1 MATLVNETTRCQL
14 RAIRAQLETEG
25 WIDKPTAMALCDC
38 DRLASRIHELRS
50 DPIDPMEIETVYHT
64 KINRFGHT
72 VKFCS
77 YRLKR
82 TQDDGIA

>member
-38 DRLASRIHELRS
+38 DRLASRIHDLRS
-50 DPIDPMEIETVYHT
+50 DPIDPMEIQTEYRT
-64 KINRFGHT
+64 KTNRFGHT
-72 VKFCS
+72 VRYAV
-77 YRLKR
+77 YRIVR
-82 TQDDGIA
+82 EEEEASA